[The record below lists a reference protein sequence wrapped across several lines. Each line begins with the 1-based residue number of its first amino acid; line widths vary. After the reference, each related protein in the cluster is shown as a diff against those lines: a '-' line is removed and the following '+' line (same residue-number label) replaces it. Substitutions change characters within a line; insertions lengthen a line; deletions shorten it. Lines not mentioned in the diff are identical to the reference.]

1 MTKIPVVTLRFITA
15 RKRSLRSLCFYTCL
29 SVSHSVQGG
38 LHPGGGRQGLHPG
51 GSASRGREGGLHS
64 RGSASRG
71 VCIHGG
77 GIHLGGSTSRSRPT
91 HRILRDTVSER
102 AVRILLECIL
112 VMEFN
117 FVSPIM
123 WSTLSWPP
131 RASSAFASLSS
142 LLLAEAHCPRCWYLW
157 NTEMQ

>member
-15 RKRSLRSLCFYTCL
+15 RKRSLRRLCFYTCL
-29 SVSHSVQGG
+29 SVSHSVEGC
-38 LHPGGGRQGLHPG
+38 LHPGGGRGVCIQGGLHPG
-51 GSASRGREGGLHS
+51 GSASIGR
-64 RGSASRG
+64 
-71 VCIHGG
+71 G

-91 HRILRDTVSER
+91 HRILRDTVNER

-112 VMEFN
+112 VTEFN